1 MVIRFGRVSPF
12 LSTKNPGQ
20 SMKYHASWLVLF
32 STLGYA
38 QAFGVYQDL
47 YTRRGTSTPSNIS
60 WIGSFQLFMMFAMS
74 LPAGKLYD
82 AGYFHHL
89 QFVGIFFTVFS

>member
-1 MVIRFGRVSPF
+1 
-12 LSTKNPGQ
+12 
-20 SMKYHASWLVLF
+20 MKYHASWLVLF